1 MYPEVNYLAVFV
13 ASLIPMVVGSLWY
26 GPLFGQKWMGMI
38 GKTEEELRADF
49 NPAKTYGITWVFAFI
64 MAYVMAHVLG
74 TWNDAYGSKGWMAG
88 VQAGFWLWLGFVL
101 TIGYQRVAFENVST
115 GLWGLNTLYNLVTLM
130 AMGILLS
137 VW

>member
-74 TWNDAYGSKGWMAG
+74 TWNDAYGSEGWMAG

-101 TIGYQRVAFENVST
+101 TIGYQRVVFENVST